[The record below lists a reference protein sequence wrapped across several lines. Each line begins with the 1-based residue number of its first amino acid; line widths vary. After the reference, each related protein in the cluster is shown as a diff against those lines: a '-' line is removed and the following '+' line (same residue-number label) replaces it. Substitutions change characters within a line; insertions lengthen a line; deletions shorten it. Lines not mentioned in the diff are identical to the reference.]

1 MAAVTV
7 EAGDR
12 AGGES
17 GAPGTGADL
26 GGEEPDSP
34 TELCNT
40 VTVGGAQAVRTEFS
54 ANAGR
59 PSVAEL
65 PSCVPRRYPLFEWL
79 LSGYAPRELCANRVW
94 LDLER

>member
-54 ANAGR
+54 ATRDGHL
-59 PSVAEL
+59 S
-65 PSCVPRRYPLFEWL
+65 PSCRVVCHADIRC
-79 LSGYAPRELCANRVW
+79 LSGFCRAMPLGNFVQTVCGW
-94 LDLER
+94 T